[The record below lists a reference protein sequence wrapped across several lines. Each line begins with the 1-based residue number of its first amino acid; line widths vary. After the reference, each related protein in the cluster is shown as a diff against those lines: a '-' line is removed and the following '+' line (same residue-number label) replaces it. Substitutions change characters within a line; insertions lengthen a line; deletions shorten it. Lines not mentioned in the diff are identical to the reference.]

1 MFEEIEQIIKNK
13 WEDLEKQEVSEKDKR
28 DEDAKKHFK
37 SLIIKLSAYK
47 DFKVEYKKIKRDLK
61 QEHFLFTKEEQD
73 TIMFNFFQK
82 WAFIFTAILNLDIS
96 NIFILSYAN
105 ESLSELMEEE

>member
-1 MFEEIEQIIKNK
+1 MLEEIEQIIKNK
-13 WEDLEKQEVSEKDKR
+13 WEDLEKQEASKR

-61 QEHFLFTKEEQD
+61 QEQFLFTKEEQD

-82 WAFIFTAILNLDIS
+82 WAFVFTAILNLDIS
-96 NIFILSYAN
+96 NVFILSYAN
-105 ESLSELMEEE
+105 ESLSELVEEE